1 MEKSEI
7 TERSRV
13 ILAQTSNVSLAYLF
27 GSQVEENTGPMSD
40 IDLAILF
47 EDQEDTLGA
56 RSRLAH
62 ELGKAL
68 GTNRIDVVS
77 LGEAPGELAY
87 AVISQGICI
96 YERDLATRVEFEARV
111 MSLYGDYLPV
121 LRSFQQEILEEQGDG
136 RRIKRYREA
145 LRRTER
151 TLSQIRDSKDENRG
165 SRGGSS

>member
-7 TERSRV
+7 IERSRAV
-13 ILAQTSNVSLAYLF
+13 IAQSSNVSLGYLF

-47 EDQEDTLGA
+47 DDQEDTLGA

-77 LGEAPGELAY
+77 LGEAPVELAH
-87 AVISQGICI
+87 AVIAQGICI
-96 YERDLATRVEFEARV
+96 YERDPATRVEFEARV

-121 LRSFQQEILEEQGDG
+121 LRFFQQEILGEQGDG
-136 RRIKRYREA
+136 RRIQRYREA

-151 TLSQIRDSKDENRG
+151 TLSQIRTSQR
-165 SRGGSS
+165 